1 MQIWY
6 QSARFFSQHKR
17 PFWGD
22 LANRPKLLLLYL
34 PGGPVPVQGLL
45 CFPRLS
51 SDAWWHQRV
60 SCSRWNTG
68 APCSNVVTVAKGICA
83 ACFEGRPLV
92 WMVEDHILNDNR
104 FYSGSAY
111 LVAELTLHRDL
122 RAGAPWR
129 QLSAMAEEMRR
140 GRILFYLFQSNK
152 ILAFSWQ
159 GIIWSDPSFCI
170 LSSILKRHF
179 PSLCSPPYQLWST
192 TAKCP
197 CMGPLCRPLWG
208 HRLPGLGRVLKPPR
222 IYILASVAAVK
233 RAWGLL
239 AWRNMGNLSY
249 VFQVFYANIN
259 VDYIL
264 NVYIF
269 LTCCPMSLYTE

>member
-1 MQIWY
+1 MNEHVSVCCWD
-6 QSARFFSQHKR
+6 FSL
-17 PFWGD
+17 PLSLCGSD
-22 LANRPKLLLLYL
+22 LNLPGSFPNTSVPSGAILPTEDRPKLLLLHL
-34 PGGPVPVQGLL
+34 PAGPVPVPGLL

-83 ACFEGRPLV
+83 ACFEGRPLAGI
-92 WMVEDHILNDNR
+92 VEDDILKDNR

-122 RAGAPWR
+122 GAGAPWR
-129 QLSAMAEEMRR
+129 QLSAVAEEMRR
-140 GRILFYLFQSNK
+140 GRILFYVFQSNK
-152 ILAFSWQ
+152 ILAFSWR
-159 GIIWSDPSFCI
+159 GIIWSDPSLCI

-179 PSLCSPPYQLWST
+179 PSLCSPPHQLWST

-208 HRLPGLGRVLKPPR
+208 HRLPGLGRVLKPPHPP
-222 IYILASVAAVK
+222 VF
-233 RAWGLL
+233 WPQLL
-239 AWRNMGNLSY
+239 QRNSSEG
-249 VFQVFYANIN
+249 F
-259 VDYIL
+259 
-264 NVYIF
+264 
-269 LTCCPMSLYTE
+269 